1 MPRSVVS
8 VGLFFIYNL
17 KNKFILQ
24 IDVDNHLSIKQ
35 TKTTKKELKKQ
46 LIIKYDKQATLPRI
60 KT

>member
-1 MPRSVVS
+1 MPRCVVS